1 MGGIRVFAAAAAG
14 AFALAG
20 ALMGRAAA
28 EPILQLY
35 IEGAEYDAAT
45 ETWILQR
52 QIGDPLRLWAIGNT
66 GKSNPISNVRIAAAY
81 SQADITGPVNF
92 IFTPTTTGG
101 LGGFTDPSTPAA
113 PAFLQT
119 VSDGSVPLLT
129 DGGSLPSH
137 GIYGAGVEWQEFLLG
152 DFTLEDSPLSDFI
165 NTFPA
170 PNKPGEAQIN
180 VYDISIS
187 GLGAGAFVHF
197 DLYDSVQSGN
207 KARSVFAPFS
217 HDAGNTVVPTP
228 GSLGLLALGL
238 IGAGAALRRRR
249 R

>member
-1 MGGIRVFAAAAAG
+1 MGGKGIKTATAAG
-14 AFALAG
+14 ALALVV
-20 ALMGRAAA
+20 ALSGRAAA

-35 IEGAEYDAAT
+35 IEGAEYDVAT

-52 QIGDPLRLWAIGNT
+52 EIGDPLRLWAIGNT
-66 GKSNPISNVRIAAAY
+66 GFKNPISNVRIAAAY
-81 SQADITGPVNF
+81 SQDDITGPVNF

-113 PAFLQT
+113 PVFLQT

-129 DGGSLPSH
+129 DGSSLPSH

-152 DFTLEDSPLSDFI
+152 DFTFEDSPLSDFI
-165 NTFPA
+165 NSFPA

-187 GLGAGAFVHF
+187 GLGVGAFVHF

-217 HDAGNTVVPTP
+217 HDAGNTVVPAP
-228 GSLGLLALGL
+228 GSLALLALGL
-238 IGAGAALRRRR
+238 IGAGVAARRRGR
-249 R
+249 